1 MTTFFNNFQALC
13 RSKGIAESTAA
24 LACGKSKSS
33 YTNWKNGA
41 IPQNTTLYK
50 VADYFGVT
58 VDWLMSDHS
67 DAHYVNASPA
77 EEPGNEFRLPVYG
90 SISAGRGVL
99 AEEDIIGW
107 AYADEEY
114 HDGEHFWLSVKGVS
128 MEPDLKNGDLV
139 LIRKQQCLDGGQIGA
154 FIFGGE
160 GFVKKYLPSDDGI
173 HLHSLN
179 PVFPDI
185 IVTPE
190 SYDQFQIIGK
200 IVESRH
206 KYY

>member
-1 MTTFFNNFQALC
+1 MFIDNLEKLC
-13 RSKGIAESTAA
+13 SDKGISPYNFVTEYLNLSHNTLTKWKAGAMPRAA
-24 LACGKSKSS
+24 TRKQ
-33 YTNWKNGA
+33 
-41 IPQNTTLYK
+41 I
-50 VADYFGVT
+50 ADYFGVT
-58 VDWLMSDHS
+58 VEWLISDHS
-67 DAHYVNASPA
+67 DAHFVNASPA

-160 GFVKKYLPSDDGI
+160 GFVKKYIPSDDGI

-185 IVTPE
+185 VVTPE

-206 KYY
+206 KY